1 MNESVLERLTQV
13 NPDMEIWWD
22 SSPLVFKSWVKD
34 MVAAAPQEKKASLD
48 EQLNRIYV
56 LDDPAQSLV
65 RGCTTNPPLSLT
77 AVKNDPALWNEWI
90 DDLIASNPGLE
101 LNEYFWLTYKEVI
114 RRGAEMMMPIWEASG
129 GRFGYI
135 SGQLDPR
142 LLTDVDKMVETAQE
156 IRAIAPN
163 LMIKVPAST
172 EGVEVVR
179 ILTSMAIPTNVT
191 TCFTIPQIWAVA
203 NAAAAGVEIAKEKGI
218 VMDNWRAVITMM
230 IGRLTENPALEQQ
243 AQRRG
248 IQLTWA
254 DKHWLGIY
262 IFRKAFHLLKDN
274 ALPSKMLACSMRYGP
289 LVGGKNHFWDIE
301 KIAGDIVYTM
311 PPYVLKPLFQKCG
324 ELTFDEE
331 ILYEDVPYEVIDK
344 MSKIPYVLQSW
355 DENGMEIDQFNSHP
369 ATIATAEIFSKASL
383 GLEQYVGERLAVVT
397 GKKVKNVSA

>member
-34 MVAAAPQEKKASLD
+34 MVAAAPQEKKSLLD
-48 EQLNRIYV
+48 EQLNRIFV

-77 AVKNDPALWNEWI
+77 AVKNDPEFWNEWI

-101 LNEYFWLTYKEVI
+101 LYEYFWLTYKEVI

-172 EGVEVVR
+172 EGVDVVR

-191 TCFTIPQIWAVA
+191 TCFTMPQIWAVA
-203 NAAAAGVEIAKEKGI
+203 QAAADGVEIAKENG
-218 VMDNWRAVITMM
+218 VDMNNWRAVITMM

-262 IFRKAFHLLKDN
+262 IFRKAYHLLKDN

-311 PPYVLKPLFQKCG
+311 PPYVFEPLFQEC
-324 ELTFDEE
+324 EDLTFDEE

-355 DENGMEIDQFNSHP
+355 DENGMEIDQFNYHP
-369 ATIATAEIFSKASL
+369 ATIATAKTFSKASI

-397 GKKVKNVSA
+397 GKKVEKISA

>member
-34 MVAAAPQEKKASLD
+34 MVAAAPQEKKALLD

-90 DDLIASNPGLE
+90 DDLIVSNPGLE

-203 NAAAAGVEIAKEKGI
+203 NAAADGVEIAKEKG
-218 VMDNWRAVITMM
+218 VAMDNWRAVITMM

-289 LVGGKNHFWDIE
+289 QVGGKNHFWDIE
-301 KIAGDIVYTM
+301 KIAGEIVYTM
-311 PPYVLKPLFQKCG
+311 PPYVLEPLFQKCG
-324 ELTFDEE
+324 DLTFDEE

>member
-34 MVAAAPQEKKASLD
+34 MVAAAPQEKKSLLD
-48 EQLNRIYV
+48 EQLNRIFV

-77 AVKNDPALWNEWI
+77 AVKNDPEFWNEWI
-90 DDLIASNPGLE
+90 DDLIASNPGLK
-101 LNEYFWLTYKEVI
+101 LYEYFWLTYKEVI

-172 EGVEVVR
+172 EGVDVVR

-191 TCFTIPQIWAVA
+191 TCFTMPQIWAVA
-203 NAAAAGVEIAKEKGI
+203 QAAAEGVEIAKENG
-218 VMDNWRAVITMM
+218 VEMDNWRAVITMM
-230 IGRLTENPALEQQ
+230 IGRLTENPVLEQQ

-289 LVGGKNHFWDIE
+289 RVGGKNHFWDIE
-301 KIAGDIVYTM
+301 KIAGDIVYTL
-311 PPYVLKPLFQKCG
+311 PPYVLEPLFQKC
-324 ELTFDEE
+324 EDLKFDEE
-331 ILYEDVPYEVIDK
+331 ILYEDIPYEVIEK

-355 DENGMEIDQFNSHP
+355 DENGMEIDQFNYHP
-369 ATIATAEIFSKASL
+369 ATITTAETFSKASI
-383 GLEQYVGERLAVVT
+383 GLEQYVGERLAIVT
-397 GKKVKNVSA
+397 GKKIEEINA

>member
-22 SSPLVFKSWVKD
+22 SSPLVFKSWVED
-34 MVAAAPQEKKASLD
+34 MITAAPQEKKAILD

-56 LDDPAQSLV
+56 ADDPAKSLV

-77 AVKNDPALWNEWI
+77 AVKNDPEFWNEWI
-90 DDLIASNPGLE
+90 DNLIASNPGLE
-101 LNEYFWLTYKEVI
+101 LDEYFWLTYKEVI
-114 RRGAEMMMPIWEASG
+114 RRGAEMMLPIWEASE

-142 LLTDVDKMVETAQE
+142 LLTDVDKMVETAKE

-191 TCFTIPQIWAVA
+191 TCFTMAQIWAVA
-203 NAAAAGVEIAKEKGI
+203 QAAGEGYAIAEKNN
-218 VMDNWRAVITMM
+218 VAMDKWRAVITMM
-230 IGRLTENPALEQQ
+230 IGRLTENPVLEQQ

-262 IFRKAFHLLKDN
+262 VFRNAFQLLKDN
-274 ALPSKMLACSMRYGP
+274 ALPSKLLACSMRYGP
-289 LVGGKNHFWDIE
+289 VVGGKNHFWDIE

-311 PPYVLKPLFQKCG
+311 PPYVLEPLFQKCG
-324 ELTFDEE
+324 DLTFEEE
-331 ILYEDVPYEVIDK
+331 ILYDDVPFEVIEK
-344 MSKIPYVLQSW
+344 MSKIPYILQSW
-355 DENGMEIDQFNSHP
+355 DENGMEIDQFNYHP
-369 ATIATAEIFSKASL
+369 ATIATAETFSKASI
-383 GLEQYVGERLAVVT
+383 GLERYVGERMEVVT
-397 GKKVKNVSA
+397 GKKVEKVSA